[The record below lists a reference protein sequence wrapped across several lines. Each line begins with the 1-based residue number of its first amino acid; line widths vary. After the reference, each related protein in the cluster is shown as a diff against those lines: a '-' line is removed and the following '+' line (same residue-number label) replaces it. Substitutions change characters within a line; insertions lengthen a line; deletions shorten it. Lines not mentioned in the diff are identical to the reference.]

1 MLHQKDLQD
10 LFFKKTD
17 FYPVS
22 PNPLLLGSLYTTEMM
37 RSEETFSAQMLIN
50 SGSEEKAEMN
60 NPGSVPPASHTE
72 LQTWFL

>member
-17 FYPVS
+17 FYPIS

-37 RSEETFSAQMLIN
+37 RSEETGSAQMLIN
-50 SGSEEKAEMN
+50 
-60 NPGSVPPASHTE
+60 
-72 LQTWFL
+72 